1 MLIFVNDSVVLFASD
16 LAWPAV
22 VAVIAL
28 VLLTTQRRPIGR
40 LIERINSVKYPGGEL
55 GTALP
60 ESGPETIKDLLNSL
74 SRDMSEPTGQP
85 EPIPARAP
93 AGGNALLQN
102 REPLGPIEPLP
113 IEEVSNLVDL
123 SANVMNMLSELA
135 YPPPPGGPGS
145 VTENIGT
152 LILRGVLDNDQGQ
165 KLMAVVDLADRAALG
180 AEISPRLATSVKNA
194 GLPILDQFNK
204 LRIVAA
210 RRFEDHVLSVLRRNM
225 PGDWYVDIDRT
236 IMTSD
241 GGNGTGMPVG
251 EHRVKVDALVTA
263 GDRQAVVEVR
273 ARLQPGAT
281 DYIEEV
287 RELVAA
293 LPEDLPVLLVM
304 LGERLA
310 AHELQ
315 QIRGSRGAAVELL
328 EWDRYPNALIPMLRD
343 ILRSQAPRPAEFR
356 A

>member
-1 MLIFVNDSVVLFASD
+1 MSDSVVLFASD

-22 VAVIAL
+22 VVVIAL

-55 GTALP
+55 GAALP
-60 ESGPETIKDLLNSL
+60 ETGPETIKDLLNSL
-74 SRDMSEPTGQP
+74 SRDMSEPAGQP
-85 EPIPARAP
+85 ELIP
-93 AGGNALLQN
+93 AGGDILLQN
-102 REPLGPIEPLP
+102 REPLGPVEPLP

-135 YPPPPGGPGS
+135 YPPPPGGAGS
-145 VTENIGT
+145 VTENIRT

-165 KLMAVVDLADRAALG
+165 KLTAVVDLADRAALG

-236 IMTSD
+236 ITTS
-241 GGNGTGMPVG
+241 GEGNGTGLSVG

-273 ARLQPGAT
+273 ARLQPGAA

-315 QIRGSRGAAVELL
+315 QIRGGRGAAVELL

-343 ILRSQAPRPAEFR
+343 ILRSQVPRQAEFR